1 LPNINIINL
10 AINIKIYIIIQNKY
24 ILYLIIF
31 HIYGVKSKK
40 CRSLKITKV
49 QFLNQSKLKIIISS
63 LAKTKNALSKMEN
76 RELGELTQEKKE
88 EEKDGA
94 ESV

>member
-1 LPNINIINL
+1 
-10 AINIKIYIIIQNKY
+10 
-24 ILYLIIF
+24 
-31 HIYGVKSKK
+31 
-40 CRSLKITKV
+40 LKITKV